1 MKKVALALVLFAWFA
16 LPDAHA
22 QRRGR
27 KTEAQEQEAFSP
39 YAYETEAT
47 TRRKTRG
54 KSFSGKEDRYAVER
68 PIAPTEIGRNDRGFD
83 YSKGPYF
90 GHLRPVI
97 KRPPGK
103 QKLCRECGIRH

>member
-1 MKKVALALVLFAWFA
+1 MSA
-16 LPDAHA
+16 AHA
-22 QRRGR
+22 QRRGNKKR
-27 KTEAQEQEAFSP
+27 EVQPQDQEGFSP

-54 KSFSGKEDRYAVER
+54 KSFSGKEDRYSVER
-68 PIAPTEIGRNDRGFD
+68 PVAPTEIGQNERGFD

-97 KRPPGK
+97 RRPPGR
-103 QKLCRECGIRH
+103 QKLCRECGIVH